1 METDLLPSALVF
13 AASLGF
19 FSYFCLL
26 QHYGSTANLFL
37 RDGRSSRWISLSLT
51 FFKHA
56 CVITLALS
64 GLALAF
70 KIDGLGNTVGWW
82 AVSFFALG
90 LLVLLAAIDRITAW
104 SGLRRLHWT
113 VRWLRLVAAA
123 RPGVIVGNEASGQN
137 GSSRGPNVDESFA
150 GGYTGPEEPVLTDEE
165 LVSLDKRDR
174 EMFRSILRLD
184 VTNAHEIMVPRL
196 DMVAVDTDC
205 SIKQV
210 AEAMVK
216 GGHSRLPVYE
226 QTEDRIV
233 GIVHSREVL
242 ATLASA
248 EPAPALSEL
257 LHPAFFIPETKR
269 LDDLLE
275 ELQDRGLQMAIV
287 VDEYGGTEGLV
298 TMEDLLEEIVGEIED
313 EFSQN
318 RESELVHMPD
328 GTVVVDAG
336 ISTTDIEDMF
346 ATKIESDDVD
356 TMGGYVYQALGRI
369 PQVGDSVTTDH
380 LKIEVVSIMGR
391 RLRKLK
397 VSKVNEANEEIPS

>member
-1 METDLLPSALVF
+1 METDLLPLALVF
-13 AASLGF
+13 AASLVF
-19 FSYFCLL
+19 FFYFCLL
-26 QHYGSTANLFL
+26 HNFGSTTNLFFK
-37 RDGRSSRWISLSLT
+37 DGRSSRWLPIALT
-51 FFKHA
+51 SCKHG
-56 CVITLALS
+56 CVIALALS
-64 GLALAF
+64 GFALVF
-70 KIDGLGNTVGWW
+70 NINELGWW
-82 AVSFFALG
+82 AVSFLALG
-90 LLVLLAAIDRITAW
+90 ALILLAAIDRSTAW
-104 SGLRRLHWT
+104 SGLRRLYWSAQ
-113 VRWLRLVAAA
+113 WLRLVVATGPAA
-123 RPGVIVGNEASGQN
+123 VEGNEGSSQN
-137 GSSRGPNVDESFA
+137 GSSRGPNVDNSYPDGF
-150 GGYTGPEEPVLTDEE
+150 TGPEAPVITEEE
-165 LVSLDKRDR
+165 LIGLDRRDR

-184 VTNAHEIMVPRL
+184 VTDAHEIMVPRL
-196 DMVAVDTDC
+196 DMVAVDTEC

-210 AEAMVK
+210 AEAMVN

-226 QTEDRIV
+226 QNEDRIV

-242 ATLASA
+242 AALASA
-248 EPAPALSEL
+248 EPAPSLGEL

-269 LDDLLE
+269 LDELLE

-336 ISTTDIEDMF
+336 VSTTDIEDLF
-346 ATKIESDDVD
+346 TTKIESEDVD
-356 TMGGYVYQALGRI
+356 TVGGFIYQALGRI
-369 PQVGDSVTTDH
+369 PQVGDLVTTDH

-397 VSKVNEANEEIPS
+397 VSRVDEEIPT

>member
-1 METDLLPSALVF
+1 METDLIPSALVF
-13 AASLGF
+13 AASLVF
-19 FSYFCLL
+19 FCYFSLL
-26 QHYGSTANLFL
+26 QHYGATAIIPLK
-37 RDGRSSRWISLSLT
+37 DGRLSRWLPIALT
-51 FFKHA
+51 FSKHG
-56 CVITLALS
+56 CVIALAVS
-64 GLALAF
+64 GLALASTVNGVGN
-70 KIDGLGNTVGWW
+70 GLVWW

-90 LLVLLAAIDRITAW
+90 LLVLLAAIDRTTAW
-104 SGLRRLHWT
+104 SGLRRLYWT
-113 VRWLRLVAAA
+113 ARWLRLVSAA
-123 RPGVIVGNEASGQN
+123 RTRALEANETPGQN
-137 GSSRGPNVDESFA
+137 GSSPGAEVDESYADGFA
-150 GGYTGPEEPVLTDEE
+150 GPEEPVLTEEE
-165 LVSLDKRDR
+165 LISLDRRDR

-196 DMVAVDTDC
+196 DMIAVDTDC
-205 SIKQV
+205 SINQV
-210 AEAMVK
+210 AEAMVS

-226 QTEDRIV
+226 QNEDRIV

-242 ATLASA
+242 AALASTA
-248 EPAPALSEL
+248 PAPALSEL

-318 RESELVHMPD
+318 RESEMVHMPD

-336 ISTTDIEDMF
+336 ISTTDIEDLF

-356 TMGGYVYQALGRI
+356 TVGGYVYQALGRI
-369 PQVGDSVTTDH
+369 PQVGDSVTTDQ

-397 VSKVNEANEEIPS
+397 VGRVNEEILS